1 MPETSAVRLE
11 IRAVGMSDVGR
22 KRKLNEDTFAAADN
36 LGLYVVADG
45 MGGHAAG
52 EVASR
57 LAVESIER
65 HMAGLPTGDATAPS
79 DISSPAFDQS
89 LPAPA
94 RKVIA
99 AIRMANQEIVR
110 SVRHD
115 ASMRGMGT
123 TVVMAY
129 IQGRRVYIGSVG
141 DSRAYLVRDDEITQL
156 TDDHTF
162 VNEQVRAGTLTAAEA
177 RRHPARNIL
186 TRAVGSSDDV
196 DADVVEHDLEA
207 GDLILLCS
215 DGLTTMIDDEDI
227 LQVVRRQGNDPQR
240 ACRAL
245 IDLAND
251 RGGDDNITAILIQAR
266 SSARSA

>member
-1 MPETSAVRLE
+1 
-11 IRAVGMSDVGR
+11 
-22 KRKLNEDTFAAADN
+22 
-36 LGLYVVADG
+36 
-45 MGGHAAG
+45 
-52 EVASR
+52 
-57 LAVESIER
+57 
-65 HMAGLPTGDATAPS
+65 
-79 DISSPAFDQS
+79 
-89 LPAPA
+89 APA
-94 RKVIA
+94 RKVIT

-123 TVVMAY
+123 TVVLAY
-129 IQGRRVYIGSVG
+129 IQGRRAYIGSVG

-162 VNEQVRAGTLTAAEA
+162 VNEQVRAGTLTPAEA

-186 TRAVGSSDDV
+186 TRAVGSSEEV

-215 DGLTTMIDDEDI
+215 DGLTTMIEDDDI
-227 LQVVRRQGNDPQR
+227 LEVVRRNGGDPQR

-251 RGGDDNITAILIQAR
+251 RGGDDNITAVLIQAR
-266 SSARSA
+266 APGRA

>member
-1 MPETSAVRLE
+1 MSPTRLE
-11 IRAVGMSDVGR
+11 IRAVGLSDVGR

-65 HMAGLPTGDATAPS
+65 HMAGVPQADQTAPS
-79 DISSPAFDQS
+79 DASTQTFDAG

-94 RKVIA
+94 RKVIT

-123 TVVMAY
+123 TVVLAY

-141 DSRAYLVRDDEITQL
+141 DSRAYLVRDEEITQL

-162 VNEQVRAGTLTAAEA
+162 VNEQVRAGTLTPAEA

-186 TRAVGSSDDV
+186 TRAVGSSEDV
-196 DADVVEHDLEA
+196 DADVVEHDLEV

-227 LQVVRRQGNDPQR
+227 LQVVRRQANDPML

-245 IDLAND
+245 IDLANE

-266 SSARSA
+266 AASRPA